1 MDTQDAAVK
10 TIIEN
15 IETVENLNIN
25 INIHVTIPAE
35 VIAAVE
41 ATLAS
46 SPETIPAP
54 TDTTTQAE
62 TSPEATPSSPTKAK
76 RQTGPCT
83 GSNSKREWLHS
94 AIKAGMIKADKKGNI
109 WRKKIY
115 KRNGKVIRKVWK
127 LAKQTQQGKPVYDSS
142 NKIIGHKG
150 YMTVSVTYAGRSE
163 QVYVAEIVWM
173 TFRGLI
179 PLGYTVDHVTPDKK
193 DNRLRNL
200 QLLTLS
206 ENASKGR
213 KRTGRKK

>member
-1 MDTQDAAVK
+1 MDIPNA
-10 TIIEN
+10 TIIEK
-15 IETVENLNIN
+15 IESVENLNIN
-25 INIHVTIPAE
+25 ININISIPAE

-41 ATLAS
+41 AALSSSSENTPAS
-46 SPETIPAP
+46 A
-54 TDTTTQAE
+54 DTTT
-62 TSPEATPSSPTKAK
+62 TTTTTPEATPAPVKAK
-76 RQTGPCT
+76 RATGPCT
-83 GSNSKREWLHS
+83 GSNSRREWLHA
-94 AIKAGMIKADKKGNI
+94 AIKAGVIRADRKGNI
-109 WRKKIY
+109 WRKKVY
-115 KRNGKVIRKVWK
+115 KRNGKIVREVWK
-127 LAKQTQQGKPVYDSS
+127 LAKQTQQGKPIYDSS
-142 NKIIGHKG
+142 DKIVGHKG

-179 PLGYTVDHVTPDKK
+179 PLGYTVDHVNPDKK

>member
-41 ATLAS
+41 AALS
-46 SPETIPAP
+46 SSTDTIPAP
-54 TDTTTQAE
+54 TETTTQAE
-62 TSPEATPSSPTKAK
+62 TTPEATPAPVKAK
-76 RQTGPCT
+76 RATGPCT
-83 GSNSKREWLHS
+83 GKNTKREWLFS
-94 AIKAGMIKADKKGNI
+94 AITAGMIKADRRGNI
-109 WRKKIY
+109 YRKKIY
-115 KRNGKVIRKVWK
+115 KRNGKIVREVWQ

-142 NKIIGHKG
+142 DKIIGHKG

-173 TFRGLI
+173 TFNGLI
-179 PLGYTVDHVTPDKK
+179 PLGYTVDHIVPNKM
-193 DNRLRNL
+193 NNWLRNL

-213 KRTGRKK
+213 KKAKK

>member
-1 MDTQDAAVK
+1 MDIPNA

-25 INIHVTIPAE
+25 INIHIDIPDA
-35 VIAAVE
+35 VVAAVE
-41 ATLAS
+41 AALAS
-46 SPETIPAP
+46 SPVTIPAP
-54 TDTTTQAE
+54 TETTTTAE
-62 TSPEATPSSPTKAK
+62 ATPEATPAPVKAK

-83 GSNSKREWLHS
+83 GSNAKRVWLHS
-94 AIKAGMIKADKKGNI
+94 AIKAGMIKADKKGNV
-109 WRKKIY
+109 WRKKVY
-115 KRNGKVIRKVWK
+115 KRNGKIIREVWK

-142 NKIIGHKG
+142 DKIIGHKG

-163 QVYVAEIVWM
+163 QVYVAEVVWM
-173 TFRGLI
+173 TFNGLI

-213 KRTGRKK
+213 KKTGRKK